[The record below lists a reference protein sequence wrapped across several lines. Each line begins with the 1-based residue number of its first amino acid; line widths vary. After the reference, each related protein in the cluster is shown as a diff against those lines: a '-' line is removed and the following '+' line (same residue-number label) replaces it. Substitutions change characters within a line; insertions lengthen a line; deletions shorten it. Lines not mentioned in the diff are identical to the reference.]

1 MAKLREFFIVEYW
14 NADGNKRRRKFRNF
28 EKAAEWAELKAEE
41 GKIRKYHIAKEWEIV
56 LD

>member
-14 NADGNKRRRKFRNF
+14 SRDGNKGRRKFRSF

-41 GKIRKYHIAKEWEIV
+41 GKIRKYHIAKEWEIL